1 MIDERRLCGEFAEL
15 VAIDSPSFGER
26 KMADRVKE
34 KLSVLGFQVY
44 EDKAGGHYGS
54 DTGNVYGF
62 LKGTIPGDPILLS
75 AHLDTVPPA
84 VGKKA
89 VFHEDGR
96 ITGSGD
102 TVLGS
107 DDIAGIVEILEGIRH
122 LQEENIPHRDVEVLF
137 PIAEEVYIKGTEVF
151 DFSRVRAKEAYVL
164 DLSGAPGTAAVKAPS
179 LISFRITVRGKASHA
194 GFAPEEGIHAIQVMS
209 RAVSRLPLGY
219 VDGER
224 DTTLN
229 VGVIRGGNVTNIV
242 PDICTCEGEIRSLSH
257 EKALAQVEALKG
269 IFQEESKRA
278 GVSGQSGSL
287 NDKTAEVSV
296 ETHIDLTAYE
306 TDAGDPVVKRFEQ
319 ACARLGLPGTLT
331 TTFGG
336 SDNNNFARHGI
347 RGIVLS
353 CGMNEV
359 HSVREYTTVQELKT
373 GAKLV
378 AELLKCRLPG
388 EAGINGAITGVKT
401 FQEIADLYRR

>member
-257 EKALAQVEALKG
+257 EKALAQVEALKE

-388 EAGINGAITGVKT
+388 EAGINGA
-401 FQEIADLYRR
+401 

>member
-26 KMADRVKE
+26 RMADRVKE

-44 EDKAGGHYGS
+44 EDKAGGYYGS

-62 LKGTIPGDPILLS
+62 LKGTAPGDPLLLS

-84 VGKKA
+84 AGKRT

-96 ITGSGD
+96 ITSAGD

-151 DFSRVRAKEAYVL
+151 DFSRIRAKEAYVL

-179 LISFRITVRGKASHA
+179 LIFFRVTVRGKASHA

-229 VGVIRGGNVTNIV
+229 VGVIHGGNATNIV
-242 PDICTCEGEIRSLSH
+242 PDTCTCEGEIRSLSH
-257 EKALAQVEALKG
+257 EKALKQVELLKG

-278 GVSGQSGSL
+278 GVSGQSDSL

-296 ETHIDLTAYE
+296 ETHVDLTAYE
-306 TDAGDPVVKRFEQ
+306 TEADEPVVKRFEQ
-319 ACARLGLPGTLT
+319 ACERLGLPGTLT

-347 RGIVLS
+347 HGIVLS

-388 EAGINGAITGVKT
+388 EAGINGA
-401 FQEIADLYRR
+401 

>member
-257 EKALAQVEALKG
+257 EKALAQVEVLKG

>member
-257 EKALAQVEALKG
+257 EKALAQVEVLKG

-287 NDKTAEVSV
+287 NDKTTEVSV

-388 EAGINGAITGVKT
+388 EAGINGA
-401 FQEIADLYRR
+401 

>member
-34 KLSVLGFQVY
+34 KLSVLGFQVH

-62 LKGTIPGDPILLS
+62 LKGTVSGDPILLS

-257 EKALAQVEALKG
+257 EKALAQLEVLKG
-269 IFQEESKRA
+269 IFQEESKCA

-388 EAGINGAITGVKT
+388 EAGINGA
-401 FQEIADLYRR
+401 